1 MMQFTAY
8 EIRGDDNLNSES
20 CFICLDPMNKNEG
33 ITKSCKSGCTHLVHS
48 ACWRRY
54 MLSVPENQQCCPMC
68 RNKDTQ
74 WPDDD
79 LTRIAIHYADP
90 VEDIMEKG
98 PSWGLGLTVQYQ
110 NEHYYLEDET
120 CEEFTSRMEESLKE
134 ALEQGATDPEI
145 DSDDDSMPDLISDDE
160 NSMPD
165 LISEDEGGDQDN
177 GGGGGNGFIEILQ
190 RLMRDEDEHF
200 QMDTMLEREL
210 LNYFEPDEGL

>member
-1 MMQFTAY
+1 
-8 EIRGDDNLNSES
+8 
-20 CFICLDPMNKNEG
+20 
-33 ITKSCKSGCTHLVHS
+33 
-48 ACWRRY
+48 
-54 MLSVPENQQCCPMC
+54 
-68 RNKDTQ
+68 
-74 WPDDD
+74 
-79 LTRIAIHYADP
+79 
-90 VEDIMEKG
+90 MEKG
-98 PSWGLGLTVQYQ
+98 PSWCLGLTVQYQ

-190 RLMRDEDEHF
+190 LLMRDEDEHF